1 MISVGVVIRLVSTM
15 YMWCHPLVTQL
26 QDCNASVFLAYKY
39 HNPLPIN
46 FTIISLP
53 LSATTRFVEWDL
65 HSDAKLATFPSYAL
79 QVAKGK
85 GVARKKIAAKKGL
98 SCSNSEQRGERI
110 EQRPGVQVHRCG
122 KKYAKK
128 VHDPDQNV
136 RQRRVKLDHT
146 LLHVLGRRANS
157 PCGTGRGRSSNF
169 SRTHDLGAGLAG
181 HSTSFRRSSR

>member
-1 MISVGVVIRLVSTM
+1 MG
-15 YMWCHPLVTQL
+15 
-26 QDCNASVFLAYKY
+26 LAQ
-39 HNPLPIN
+39 
-46 FTIISLP
+46 
-53 LSATTRFVEWDL
+53 R
-65 HSDAKLATFPSYAL
+65 KLATFLSYAL

-98 SCSNSEQRGERI
+98 SCSNSEQRGESI

-122 KKYAKK
+122 KKYAE

-157 PCGTGRGRSSNF
+157 LCGTGRGRLSNF
-169 SRTHDLGAGLAG
+169 SRTHDLGAGLPG
-181 HSTSFRRSSR
+181 RSTSLRRSSR